1 MLLLSLAPYSHSMST
16 FRDLGPNRANH
27 ATTTV
32 AGNNTREWDVCIKDL
47 PVAGDVEVKV
57 TDMRCIFRQNNV
69 ASELPRSEPE
79 GKVGNIVELE
89 FCMDPAGEEV
99 LSISKASCN
108 LRNVFPACLSQSVY
122 TQHHC

>member
-69 ASELPRSEPE
+69 ASELPRGEPE

-89 FCMDPAGEEV
+89 FCMNPAGEEV